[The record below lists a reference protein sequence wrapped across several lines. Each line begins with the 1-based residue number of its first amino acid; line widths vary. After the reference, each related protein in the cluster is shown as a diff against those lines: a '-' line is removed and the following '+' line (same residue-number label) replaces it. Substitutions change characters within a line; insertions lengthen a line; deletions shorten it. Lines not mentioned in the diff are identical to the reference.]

1 MFNKDANVNIID
13 HYTDYNGRRILVNVN
28 IDGDIYSIANLYCP
42 NEVNDRITFLK
53 DTTIWISSVKATD
66 DKVFVMGDI
75 NCVDDPSDR
84 ASNRM
89 DKSAEYYKTLKTELQ
104 LTDIWKD
111 LNDKDK
117 GYTFIDPSLNGRNSR
132 IDVILSSNSLIH
144 FAKSISTLPAPVP
157 DHKAVS
163 VNFCNIQNPWGKGY
177 WKLNTD
183 ILKDEC
189 YIKGIGEL
197 IDETVN
203 NYSDVLSSKQLWEFL
218 KKRVKE
224 QSITYSIARNK
235 KKRCNIIELE
245 MKINQLD
252 SMMANINARTEHYS
266 ILNAKRQEYKVDLDL
281 CNLES
286 AKGAQVRARAEYIE
300 NGEKST
306 KYFLNLEKKRQ
317 SENCI
322 QSMKNDNKRC
332 ENDEEIL
339 QGANNFFKKLY
350 TSTNV
355 PSQQIDNFLNDI
367 HIDNVLTNEEQEEC
381 EGLITVAECEQAIV
395 AMKKN
400 KSPGLDGLPLEFYI
414 TFWDKIK
421 HMLVDSYNLSFDEN
435 ELTSSQRQSVMA
447 LIYKKGDKELIE
459 NYRPIS

>member
-1 MFNKDANVNIID
+1 MFIKDGNVNIID
-13 HYTDYNGRRILVNVN
+13 HYTDHNGCKILVNVN
-28 IDGDIYSIANLYCP
+28 IDFDIYSIANLYCP

-281 CNLES
+281 CNRES
-286 AKGAQVRARAEYIE
+286 AKGAQVRSSAEYIE
-300 NGEKST
+300 NSEKST
-306 KYFLNLEKKRQ
+306 KDHQKMMTVII
-317 SENCI
+317 NCV
-322 QSMKNDNKRC
+322 SPC
-332 ENDEEIL
+332 F
-339 QGANNFFKKLY
+339 A
-350 TSTNV
+350 
-355 PSQQIDNFLNDI
+355 
-367 HIDNVLTNEEQEEC
+367 
-381 EGLITVAECEQAIV
+381 GL
-395 AMKKN
+395 
-400 KSPGLDGLPLEFYI
+400 
-414 TFWDKIK
+414 
-421 HMLVDSYNLSFDEN
+421 
-435 ELTSSQRQSVMA
+435 
-447 LIYKKGDKELIE
+447 
-459 NYRPIS
+459 